1 MNGNIR
7 VADDASIFGLDR
19 LVGFNDLR
27 LAGDNNPPGGWDLY
41 IAPDGRIGHRFI
53 YGNSNFTIRNTG
65 HTYAFVVEKADGTTL
80 LAVQDDGR
88 LAAAGLRNI
97 GDFRNMQWN
106 QSTGEIGWDTSSH
119 RYKENITPLED
130 DFARVLSLQPKT
142 YTRIGGD
149 PNRWEIGYLAEE
161 VHDLG
166 LHRLVEYDLQGRP
179 DGVNY
184 EKMVLYLNEVIKQQQ
199 ARIAALEQRVSEL
212 EARKPSQR

>member
-1 MNGNIR
+1 M
-7 VADDASIFGLDR
+7 
-19 LVGFNDLR
+19 
-27 LAGDNNPPGGWDLY
+27 
-41 IAPDGRIGHRFI
+41 
-53 YGNSNFTIRNTG
+53 
-65 HTYAFVVEKADGTTL
+65 
-80 LAVQDDGR
+80 
-88 LAAAGLRNI
+88 
-97 GDFRNMQWN
+97 
-106 QSTGEIGWDTSSH
+106 
-119 RYKENITPLED
+119 
-130 DFARVLSLQPKT
+130 QPKT

-199 ARIAALEQRVSEL
+199 ARIAALERRVSEL